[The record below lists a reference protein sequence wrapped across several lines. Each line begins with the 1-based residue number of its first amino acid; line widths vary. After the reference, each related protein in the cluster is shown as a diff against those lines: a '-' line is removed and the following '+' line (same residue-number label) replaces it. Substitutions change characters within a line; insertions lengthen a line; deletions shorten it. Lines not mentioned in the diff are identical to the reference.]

1 MTSTAA
7 RRALTAPEI
16 LAAEET
22 TPHFVI
28 VSFGYRH
35 GIPPRADVTLDLRR
49 RLRNPAD
56 DKALRQMTG
65 HDAAVRRHV
74 LAATRGSMRL
84 VLNAARLLAALR
96 ADTAAQPEPVVAA
109 YGCAGGRH
117 RSVVLAESTARRLR
131 VLGYRVEVEHRDVHR
146 PVITG

>member
-1 MTSTAA
+1 MTSTAT
-7 RRALTAPEI
+7 RRALTAAEI
-16 LAAEET
+16 LAADEE

-28 VSFGYRH
+28 ISFGYGH

-56 DKALRQMTG
+56 DEGMRELTG

-74 LAATRGSMRL
+74 LAHTRGSMRL
-84 VLNAARLLAALR
+84 VLNTALLLAALR
-96 ADTAAQPEPVVAA
+96 TDTAAQPEPVVAA

-131 VLGYRVEVEHRDVHR
+131 VLGYRVQVEHRDVQR
-146 PVITG
+146 TVTTG